1 MERGAWCESQAAAG
15 IVDLTSRRLRLLF
28 LLPFAPRLSGRHGG
42 SRAVGQLVE
51 QMARRHDV
59 AVLHVAEPGD
69 SPVDDELRRLCE
81 RIESPLPSARPTS
94 RVGPKLAL
102 LRGIPTWASE
112 VGQPGLAERARELAL
127 RWSPDIV
134 QIEYPVMGRYL
145 HALAGCPA
153 PRVLVDHDASL
164 RDLREWRGPLPGLT
178 GALDER
184 AWRRFERG
192 VLERVQAA
200 VVHTRRDRL
209 ALEALGTG
217 TPVTEIPLATPVP
230 EEPLDPSGGRPPGV
244 LFVGSFVHPANT
256 DAALWLGTTMFP
268 SLRDQHPDA
277 RLTIVGPSPPAAVR
291 ELTGDGTV
299 VTGEVATVTPY
310 LEDAAVVAAPIR
322 LGGGMRVKV
331 VEALAAGKAIVAT
344 PLAVE
349 GLDVR
354 SGEQLVVAAT
364 EGEFLHALSRLLGD
378 EQARWT
384 LGRRARAWAE
394 EHLGWPASVGR
405 YERLYDSLLHTA
417 PSML

>member
-1 MERGAWCESQAAAG
+1 M
-15 IVDLTSRRLRLLF
+15 DLTARRLRLLF

-42 SRAVGQLVE
+42 SRAIGQLLE
-51 QMARRHDV
+51 QMASRHEV
-59 AVLHVAEPGD
+59 AVLHLADPGGP
-69 SPVDDELRRLCE
+69 PVDDELLRLCE
-81 RIESPLPSARPTS
+81 RIESPLPSARPTG

-112 VGQPGLAERARELAL
+112 VAQPGFADLARQLAL

-145 HALAGCPA
+145 HALDGCPA

-164 RDLREWRGPLPGLT
+164 RDLREWHGPLPGLT

-184 AWRRFERG
+184 AWRRFERR
-192 VLERVQAA
+192 VLERVQTA

-209 ALEALGTG
+209 ALEGLDTG
-217 TPVTEIPLATPVP
+217 TPVTEIPLATPLP
-230 EEPLDPSGGRPPGV
+230 EDPLGPSGGRPPGV

-256 DAALWLGTTMFP
+256 DAALWLGTTIFP
-268 SLRDQHPDA
+268 SLRNQHPDA

-291 ELTGDGTV
+291 DLSGDGTL

-310 LEDAAVVAAPIR
+310 LADAAVVAAPIR

-331 VEALAAGKAIVAT
+331 LEALAAGKAIVAT
-344 PLAVE
+344 PRAVE
-349 GLDVR
+349 GLHLR

-364 EGEFLHALSRLLGD
+364 EEEFVRELSRLLGD
-378 EQARWT
+378 EQARCV

-394 EHLGWPASVGR
+394 EHLGWEASVAR
-405 YERLYDSLLHTA
+405 YEALYDSLLQAVATA
-417 PSML
+417 